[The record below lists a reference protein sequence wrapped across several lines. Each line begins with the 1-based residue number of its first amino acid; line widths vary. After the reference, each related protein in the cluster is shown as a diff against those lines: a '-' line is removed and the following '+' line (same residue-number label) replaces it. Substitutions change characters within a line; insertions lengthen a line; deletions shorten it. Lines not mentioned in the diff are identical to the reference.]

1 MSSRP
6 RTRSARSIK
15 VSARGMAIA
24 AATVLL
30 AGGATLNAIAN
41 ITRTKAPET
50 ALGMPFGGDPTAAA
64 PAIDNLTRT
73 DPEALTRP
81 DVAVKLKAALRLD
94 PLDASAIRNLGFVA
108 ELGRDRERARK
119 LINLAERV
127 SRRDAA
133 TQIWL
138 IEDAARN
145 GDVARTLR
153 HYDIALKTSLEVQ
166 PLLFGT
172 LANALSEPQVARAL
186 VPLIR
191 PRPSW
196 LYAFVA
202 QTIESGANL
211 TRLQRVIQLAGG
223 LPDTAEFQAL
233 ETRFIQRLV
242 ELRAFDAAGRLYAE
256 AAGPSRSA
264 ASVTGFTHEST
275 DPRFAPYTWQTFGN
289 AGTGVGFE
297 DGGKG
302 LAARI
307 IANSNSQTTVL
318 RRVFSLAPGSYRFAL
333 RRELIYATPRTR
345 AVWALRCNG
354 AQTASQSWQEPVT
367 RITVSA
373 GCAHQVI
380 ELDVWGEDDENGAQI
395 VLSGLSITP
404 LR

>member
-1 MSSRP
+1 
-6 RTRSARSIK
+6 
-15 VSARGMAIA
+15 MAIA

-233 ETRFIQRLV
+233 ETRFIDRK
-242 ELRAFDAAGRLYAE
+242 
-256 AAGPSRSA
+256 
-264 ASVTGFTHEST
+264 SV
-275 DPRFAPYTWQTFGN
+275 
-289 AGTGVGFE
+289 V
-297 DGGKG
+297 
-302 LAARI
+302 
-307 IANSNSQTTVL
+307 
-318 RRVFSLAPGSYRFAL
+318 
-333 RRELIYATPRTR
+333 
-345 AVWALRCNG
+345 
-354 AQTASQSWQEPVT
+354 
-367 RITVSA
+367 
-373 GCAHQVI
+373 
-380 ELDVWGEDDENGAQI
+380 
-395 VLSGLSITP
+395 
-404 LR
+404 